1 VRCEVGQ
8 TILKNQTNILKTSR
22 KFLIM
27 IQDLKIY
34 EFSKCNDDL
43 HYYLGPDLISL
54 PAALLYCMCLVV
66 ESELL

>member
-1 VRCEVGQ
+1 MRCEVGQ

-34 EFSKCNDDL
+34 EFSKCNDL
-43 HYYLGPDLISL
+43 HLGPDLI
-54 PAALLYCMCLVV
+54 PAALLFCMCLVV